1 MATFQCLILTNVDF
15 HFLNAISSFEIHVG
29 VSHTLSSKLL
39 YKVIKVIKVIKGIL
53 ILIIFISDLHYLNN
67 WDSSTE
73 EIEQINMVFKSCF
86 S

>member
-39 YKVIKVIKVIKGIL
+39 YKVIKVIMVIKVIKVIKL
-53 ILIIFISDLHYLNN
+53 IKVIK
-67 WDSSTE
+67 
-73 EIEQINMVFKSCF
+73 EIKEINGYQGNQM
-86 S
+86 